1 VRSRTG
7 PVILAISILGA
18 VAACDSGTPDR
29 SGPSP
34 TTQVGGHPAEH
45 QQGHQEAHPQVA
57 AAKTPGAL
65 AAQLQQ
71 YYAQHTL
78 LAVRQ
83 MRSILTATPTYRQA
97 ADAELEEYTEELA
110 QIVGARFGDAQ
121 GERFEQLWKRDIGH
135 FSAYAEAVA
144 GNDAAARRQAR
155 SDLLADAGAYGDW
168 LAEASKGRVP
178 ASEAAAAMRTHIQQ
192 LMDQA
197 DAYAAHDY
205 DKAYRV
211 ERQAY
216 EHMFAAGT
224 ALAGASLAPR
234 AAASLKEP
242 VEQLRA
248 AFAMLLGEH
257 MQLIID
263 TQRATFDGAPQ
274 FKAAAAQVNANTAA
288 LTKGMGAIVGPKKAE
303 EFQSVWAEH
312 VEGLLEYST
321 AVASKDEAE
330 KTAALDE
337 MQGYAARLALYLSDI
352 VRNELPLQ
360 PLTDAWGA
368 HDQHLVD
375 QINAYAAKRY
385 DQAQEMELDGYQQM
399 LGVATT
405 ILGAIQRTLKP
416 QLPVGGS
423 QTGGGGTAT
432 RRR

>member
-7 PVILAISILGA
+7 PVILAISILVA
-18 VAACDSGTPDR
+18 AAACDSGTPNR

-34 TTQVGGHPAEH
+34 TTQVAGRPAEH
-45 QQGHQEAHPQVA
+45 QGHQESHPPVTA
-57 AAKTPGAL
+57 ARTPSGL
-65 AAQLQQ
+65 AGQLQQ
-71 YYAQHTL
+71 YYAQHTM

-121 GERFEQLWKRDIGH
+121 GERFEQLWNQDIDH

-144 GNDAAARRQAR
+144 GNDAAARQQAR
-155 SDLLADAGAYGDW
+155 SALLADADADGDW
-168 LAEASKGRVP
+168 LAEASKGRVA
-178 ASEAAAAMRTHIQQ
+178 ASEAAAAMRTHVQQ

-205 DKAYRV
+205 DQAYRV

-216 EHMFAAGT
+216 EHMFAAGN
-224 ALAGASLAPR
+224 ALARASLAPK
-234 AAASLKEP
+234 AAATLDAP
-242 VEQLRA
+242 VEKLRA

-257 MQLIID
+257 MQLVID

-274 FKAAAAQVNANTAA
+274 FKAGAAQVNANTAA

-312 VEGLLEYST
+312 VEGLLDYST
-321 AVASKDEAE
+321 AVAGKDEAE

-337 MQGYAARLALYLSDI
+337 MQGYAARLGLYLSDI
-352 VRNELPLQ
+352 VRNELPLK
-360 PLTDAWGA
+360 PLTDAWGE

-385 DQAQEMELDGYQQM
+385 DEAQEMELDGYQQM
-399 LGVATT
+399 LGVAGT

>member
-1 VRSRTG
+1 MRSRTG
-7 PVILAISILGA
+7 PVILAISLLA
-18 VAACDSGTPDR
+18 AAAACDSGTSNR
-29 SGPSP
+29 SGSTP
-34 TTQVGGHPAEH
+34 TTQAGGHPADH
-45 QQGHQEAHPQVA
+45 QEGHQEAHPQVA
-57 AAKTPGAL
+57 AATTPRAL
-65 AAQLQQ
+65 AGQLQQ

-83 MRSILTATPTYRQA
+83 MRSVLTATPTYREA

-110 QIVGARFGDAQ
+110 QIVGAKFGDAQ
-121 GERFEQLWKRDIGH
+121 GERFEQLWQQGIDH
-135 FSAYAEAVA
+135 FTAYAEAVA

-155 SDLLADAGAYGDW
+155 SELLADAEAYGDW
-168 LAEASKGRVP
+168 LAGASKGR
-178 ASEAAAAMRTHIQQ
+178 ARAGEAAAAMRTHVQQ

-197 DAYAAHDY
+197 GAYAAHDY
-205 DKAYRV
+205 DRAYRV

-224 ALAGASLAPR
+224 ALTRASLPAGPAATLDAPVD
-234 AAASLKEP
+234 K
-242 VEQLRA
+242 LRA

-257 MQLIID
+257 MQLVID
-263 TQRATFDGAPQ
+263 TQRASFDGAPQ

-303 EFQSVWAEH
+303 EFQEVWAEH

-321 AVASKDEAE
+321 ALAGNDEAE
-330 KTAALDE
+330 QTAAREE
-337 MQGYAARLALYLSDI
+337 MRGYGARLALYLSDI
-352 VRNELPLQ
+352 VRNELPLK

-385 DQAQEMELDGYQQM
+385 DEAQELELDGYQQM
-399 LGVATT
+399 LGVAGT
-405 ILGAIQRTLKP
+405 ILGAIQRTLQP

-423 QTGGGGTAT
+423 QTGGGGTAH

>member
-7 PVILAISILGA
+7 PVILAISILA
-18 VAACDSGTPDR
+18 AASACDSGTPNR
-29 SGPSP
+29 SGSSP
-34 TTQVGGHPAEH
+34 TTQVAGHPAEH
-45 QQGHQEAHPQVA
+45 QGHQESHPPVT
-57 AAKTPGAL
+57 AAKTPSGL
-65 AAQLQQ
+65 AGQLQQ

-97 ADAELEEYTEELA
+97 ADAELEEYTEELT

-121 GERFEQLWKRDIGH
+121 GERFEQLWNQGIDH

-144 GNDAAARRQAR
+144 GNDAAAKQQAR
-155 SDLLADAGAYGDW
+155 SDLVADADAYGDW

-178 ASEAAAAMRTHIQQ
+178 ASEAAATMRTHVQQ

-205 DKAYRV
+205 DQAYRV

-224 ALAGASLAPR
+224 TLARASLAPK
-234 AAASLKEP
+234 AAATLDAP
-242 VEQLRA
+242 VEKLRA

-257 MQLIID
+257 MQLVID
-263 TQRATFDGAPQ
+263 AQRATFDGAPQ

-303 EFQSVWAEH
+303 EFQSAWADH

-321 AVASKDEAE
+321 AVAGKDEAD
-330 KTAALDE
+330 KQAALEE

-352 VRNELPLQ
+352 VRNELPLK
-360 PLTDAWGA
+360 PLTDAWGE

-385 DQAQEMELDGYQQM
+385 DEAQEMELDGYQQM
-399 LGVATT
+399 LGVAGT